1 MCWHQAEHTKWSGI
15 DLCDF
20 ELRIQPIAFNSSK
33 LFSSSSSWP
42 HQTNEGFFLDGVW
55 WRAACSWL
63 REAFRFKKKVESVKN
78 KSLHDREFKGCLSI
92 HQTFGFQQ
100 QCFLILQLSVLW
112 PTLCISCRY
121 ISSIIAKEWFQS
133 WHSRTILIMNCQLWP
148 EREVFL
154 CALTT
159 VLSACLTK
167 GRSFPLLWV
176 TVKNSCPT
184 LAKCSCYL
192 DPGGQAASHL
202 CPFTS

>member
-1 MCWHQAEHTKWSGI
+1 MAYSWSYGAGDGHKCSNWHKHLQISVVLSYQPSG
-15 DLCDF
+15 
-20 ELRIQPIAFNSSK
+20 RI
-33 LFSSSSSWP
+33 
-42 HQTNEGFFLDGVW
+42 
-55 WRAACSWL
+55 
-63 REAFRFKKKVESVKN
+63 FKKKVESVKN

-92 HQTFGFQQ
+92 HQSFGFQQ

-133 WHSRTILIMNCQLWP
+133 RHSRTILIMNCQLWP

-154 CALTT
+154 SALTT
-159 VLSACLTK
+159 VLSARLTK

>member
-100 QCFLILQLSVLW
+100 QCFLKLQLSVLW